1 MFFVLRTS
9 GSSRDKKNELEKPR
23 THPSDKDAQRQAPV
37 DALRA
42 LHQPDGQN
50 GPAGDHRRR
59 DRQPKARREDDG
71 HRGRELDAEAA
82 RVGKLGGLDSEDSHD
97 LVAVGGLEGGFLS
110 FERRER
116 ESERRRRKS
125 ELFERRERERREED
139 D

>member
-1 MFFVLRTS
+1 MDELERVFFVLRTS

-97 LVAVGGLEGGFLS
+97 LVAVGGLEV
-110 FERRER
+110 FEFREER
-116 ESERRRRKS
+116 EE
-125 ELFERRERERREED
+125 EREKKKKE
-139 D
+139 